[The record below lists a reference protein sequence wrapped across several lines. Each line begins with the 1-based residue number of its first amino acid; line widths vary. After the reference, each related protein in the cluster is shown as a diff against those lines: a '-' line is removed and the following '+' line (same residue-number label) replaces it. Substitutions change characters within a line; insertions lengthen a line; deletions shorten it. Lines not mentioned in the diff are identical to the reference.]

1 MPEYHGLMR
10 ITSSWDDRNALDL
23 KLADL
28 LNKYGV
34 KGTFYVQRKRN
45 SRSLSDEEVKR
56 ISDAGFEI
64 GAHSLSHRDLTTLS
78 LTEAREEIRDSK
90 AYLEDLLGRK
100 VNMFCYPRGKYNG
113 SIVELVKE
121 AGFVG
126 ARTVEAFTFHV
137 PSDLFCFGTTLQVFP
152 FPFLFTDRGR
162 ILLHQNLLY
171 PLFRAHTF
179 LKEIRSPIKGYLSFQ
194 GLAEVTLN
202 HAERIRGVW
211 HLWGHS
217 WEIEQF
223 KRWKSLEKILG
234 SLKNRKATYCTNE
247 ELLRSIKTIS
257 NA

>member
-1 MPEYHGLMR
+1 MR
-10 ITSSWDDRNALDL
+10 ITSSWDDRNVLDL

-64 GAHSLSHRDLTTLS
+64 GAHSLTHRDLTTIS
-78 LTEAREEIRDSK
+78 LAEAREEIRDSK
-90 AYLEDLLGRK
+90 AYLEDLLGKK
-100 VNMFCYPRGKYNG
+100 VNMFCYPRGKYNS

-137 PSDLFCFGTTLQVFP
+137 PSEPFCFGTTLQVFP
-152 FPFLFTDRGR
+152 FPFLFTDRGK
-162 ILLHQNLLY
+162 IILHQNLFY
-171 PLFRAHTF
+171 PFFRAHRF
-179 LKEIRSPIKGYLSFQ
+179 LKAIRSPIKGYISFQ

-234 SLKNRKATYCTNE
+234 SLKNRKADYCTNE
-247 ELLRSIKTIS
+247 ELLRSIKKIS
-257 NA
+257 NS